1 MALQKL
7 QFRPGVIRD
16 VTGYTNEGGWRDS
29 NLIRFRLGFPQSI
42 GGWIKYA
49 SGNPFLGICRSMLNW
64 VTLIGSNLLAFG
76 TNLKYYVEEGGTNH
90 DITPIRKTVTLNNP
104 FTATTGSSVIAVYEA
119 AHGCVNNDYVTF
131 SGATSLGGT
140 ITATVLNKEFQ
151 ITYVDLN
158 NYKIT
163 VSATANAS
171 DTGHGGS
178 AVVAAYQI
186 NTGLNTQIGGNGW
199 GAGTWGRG
207 TWGSGATT
215 SASNTLRLW
224 AQDNYGEDLVFNVRN
239 GGVYYWYGTNPS
251 FTRGVTLA
259 SLSTDT
265 QTPTLALQVIVSDR
279 DRHVIA
285 LGANYGGVTDMAL
298 ACDGTPV
305 IVICKEE
312 VDFRLTPEALE
323 AAITPATRWLVFNS
337 PTNPTGTTY
346 TTDQLRA
353 LAAVL
358 VRHPQVMVLAD
369 DIYEHIRFA
378 ETDRPRHLLEI
389 EPSLRDRTLIVNGV
403 SKTYAM
409 TGWRVGY
416 AVGPADIIAAMDMLQ
431 SQSTSGACSI
441 SQSAAVTALNSEADF
456 LPGWVA
462 LYKARRDTAVRMLN
476 DIPGIRCRAPGGAF
490 YLYPWCGGLIGRRTP
505 EGKTLESDLDV
516 VIYLL
521 EAGSVMV
528 LAGSAYGVSPYFRMS
543 IATSVELIE
552 EGCRRISRAIEALA

>member
-1 MALQKL
+1 MNPT
-7 QFRPGVIRD
+7 RISSRIR
-16 VTGYTNEGGWRDS
+16 R
-29 NLIRFRLGFPQSI
+29 
-42 GGWIKYA
+42 IK
-49 SGNPFLGICRSMLNW
+49 P
-64 VTLIGSNLLAFG
+64 
-76 TNLKYYVEEGGTNH
+76 
-90 DITPIRKTVTLNNP
+90 
-104 FTATTGSSVIAVYEA
+104 
-119 AHGCVNNDYVTF
+119 
-131 SGATSLGGT
+131 
-140 ITATVLNKEFQ
+140 
-151 ITYVDLN
+151 
-158 NYKIT
+158 
-163 VSATANAS
+163 
-171 DTGHGGS
+171 
-178 AVVAAYQI
+178 
-186 NTGLNTQIGGNGW
+186 
-199 GAGTWGRG
+199 
-207 TWGSGATT
+207 
-215 SASNTLRLW
+215 SASSAAADRFAELKRQG
-224 AQDNYGEDLVFNVRN
+224 QDIINLAIGEPDFDTPEHIRIA
-239 GGVYYWYGTNPS
+239 GCKAIESGD
-251 FTRGVTLA
+251 TRYTAVAG
-259 SLSTDT
+259 
-265 QTPTLALQVIVSDR
+265 TLALRQAIVAKLQRENGLEYEPRDVIVTCGAKHALFNALSVTVEAG
-279 DRHVIA
+279 HEVIVPA
-285 LGANYGGVTDMAL
+285 PFWVSYPDMAL